1 MSDENRLI
9 SNNEL
14 IYTNMLQIEAIMR
27 VLVNKGIT
35 TEEEVMNE
43 IIKLKMEMD
52 EKIRKG
58 SLEN

>member
-1 MSDENRLI
+1 MSEENRLI

-43 IIKLKMEMD
+43 IIKLKMEMA

-58 SLEN
+58 SIEN

>member
-1 MSDENRLI
+1 MSEENRLI

-27 VLVNKGIT
+27 VLVKKGIT
-35 TEEEVMNE
+35 SEEEVMNE
-43 IIKLKMEMD
+43 IIKLKMEME

>member
-1 MSDENRLI
+1 MSDENRMV

-27 VLVNKGIT
+27 VLVKKGIT

-43 IIKLKMEMD
+43 IINLKMEMA

>member
-27 VLVNKGIT
+27 VLVKKGIT

-43 IIKLKMEMD
+43 IIKLKMEME

-58 SLEN
+58 SIEN

>member
-1 MSDENRLI
+1 MSEENRLI

-27 VLVNKGIT
+27 VLVKKGIT

-43 IIKLKMEMD
+43 IIKLKIEMD

>member
-1 MSDENRLI
+1 MSEENRLI

-27 VLVNKGIT
+27 VLVKKGIT

-43 IIKLKMEMD
+43 IIKLKMEME

>member
-1 MSDENRLI
+1 MSEENRLI

-27 VLVNKGIT
+27 VLVKKGIT
-35 TEEEVMNE
+35 SEEEVMNE

-52 EKIRKG
+52 QKIRKG

>member
-27 VLVNKGIT
+27 VLVRKGIT

-52 EKIRKG
+52 HKIRKG

>member
-1 MSDENRLI
+1 MSEENRLI
-9 SNNEL
+9 SNNDL

-27 VLVNKGIT
+27 VLVKKGIT

-43 IIKLKMEMD
+43 IIKLKMEME

>member
-1 MSDENRLI
+1 MSEENRLI

-27 VLVNKGIT
+27 VLVKKGIT

-43 IIKLKMEMD
+43 IIKLKMEM
-52 EKIRKG
+52 EENIRKG